1 MPTKR
6 KSDRRP
12 TIVDVARL
20 ADVSLGTVSAVLNR
34 SSTVRPRLRERVEHA
49 MRALDYHPNQIARSL
64 KMQCTHTIGMVVPD
78 IANPFFTS
86 VIRGAE
92 MEGQQRGYSIIL
104 CDTNEDPLQERHQLS
119 TLFSRRV
126 DGVLISS
133 SNHDA
138 ARDRLTRRRFPIVF
152 FDRIPRGYEGDAVL
166 TDNLAAAYRAVR
178 FLIHLG
184 HRRIA
189 VISGALEFSIMADRV
204 DGYRKAMQ
212 EAGLPIPTS
221 YLQQG
226 DFKLEGGH
234 RCGLELMRLPD
245 PPTAIFSCNNLMTLG
260 LMGALVELNIAC
272 PDQVSVLGFD
282 DFDWAASFN
291 PRLTTMAQQML
302 EMGKSAMEML
312 VHRIESPIAEAESEQ
327 GRIVVLEAE
336 LRVRDSTAPAP
347 ADPKF
352 PISNS
357 DKELLSSRR

>member
-1 MPTKR
+1 M
-6 KSDRRP
+6 
-12 TIVDVARL
+12 VDVARL
-20 ADVSLGTVSAVLNR
+20 ADVSVGTVSAVMNL
-34 SSTVRPRLRERVEHA
+34 SSTVRPRLRERVQEA

-86 VIRGAE
+86 VIRGVE
-92 MEGQQRGYSIIL
+92 MIGQERGYSIIL
-104 CDTNEDPLQERHQLS
+104 CDTNEDSQQERRQLS

-133 SNHDA
+133 SNYDA
-138 ARDRLTRRRFPIVF
+138 AKDRLTRRRFPIVF
-152 FDRIPRGYEGDAVL
+152 FDRIPRGYKGDAVL
-166 TDNLAAAYRAVR
+166 TDNLSAAYRAVHY
-178 FLIHLG
+178 LIQLG

-189 VISGALEFSIMADRV
+189 IITGALDRSIVADRV

-212 EAGLPIPTS
+212 EAGLPIPTP

-226 DFKLEGGH
+226 DFKLESGH

-245 PPTAIFSCNNLMTLG
+245 PPTAVFSCNNLMTLG
-260 LMGALVELNIAC
+260 FMGALVELKIAC

-291 PRLTTMAQQML
+291 PRLTTMAQQMF
-302 EMGKSAMEML
+302 EMGRSAMEML
-312 VHRIESPIAEAESEQ
+312 VQRIESPMTEADCEQ
-327 GRIVVLEAE
+327 GRIVVLESE

-347 ADPKF
+347 ADPRF
-352 PISNS
+352 QVTLS
-357 DKELLSSRR
+357 DDAWLSP